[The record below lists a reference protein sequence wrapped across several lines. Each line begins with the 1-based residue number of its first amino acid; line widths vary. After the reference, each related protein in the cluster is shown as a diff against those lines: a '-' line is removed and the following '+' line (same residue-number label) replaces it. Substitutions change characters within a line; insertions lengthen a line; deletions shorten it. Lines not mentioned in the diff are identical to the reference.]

1 MRPLLRGAWGP
12 AGALLAGTPGHEFG
26 KLSPVANKSSF
37 RSAPPLP
44 STVRRVQLADITPTV
59 DCGRRPVKATVGEIL
74 PISARIFSDGRP
86 QLRARVRWR
95 QHGRA
100 QLWSAATLTAGY
112 DDLWSGTIAFA
123 QIGSGEFL
131 IEAWEDQF
139 GTWRSDV
146 LRRIEV
152 GVDPSPELESGWD
165 LLERSLRRLTAA
177 RRARLVEEGR
187 RQRQAEVDRQL
198 TFLTG
203 EQLAA
208 SLDDAVP
215 SQGISRSQAT
225 PVWVERER
233 ALHGA
238 WYELFPRSQGT
249 DGSHSGTLATTAA
262 TLPEIAAM
270 GFDVVYLPPI
280 HPIGVTG
287 RRGRNNSPHAGPA
300 DPGSPWAIGSKEGGH
315 TAVNPEL
322 GSIEDFRHLL
332 AVAESLGLEIALDY
346 ALQCS
351 PDHPWVTEH
360 PEWFAHRPDGTIR
373 PAENPPK
380 RYDDIYPLDFSC
392 RNWKEL
398 WEACYQILEYWR
410 AQGVRI
416 FRVDNPHTKPVPF
429 WAWVVQRLRR
439 EHPEVVLLA
448 EAFTRPAM
456 MRELGKLGFSQSY
469 TYFTWRTSKSELT
482 TYLTE
487 LARETVDYLRPNLFV
502 NTPDILT
509 EELQR
514 GGPAAFRY
522 RLLLAA
528 TLGASYGVYSGFELA
543 EGDAVHPGSEEYL
556 DSEKYQLRPRDFSAP
571 HSLRPLIT
579 RVNQI
584 RRQHASLRQLRRLDF
599 HWSDDDFIICYSK
612 STPDLD
618 DIILTVVNL
627 DPWNARET
635 TIHLDLGR
643 LGIEGDRIFT
653 VSDLLS
659 GEEYQWQGAHNFVR
673 LDPARQ
679 PGHIL
684 EVHR

>member
-1 MRPLLRGAWGP
+1 M
-12 AGALLAGTPGHEFG
+12 
-26 KLSPVANKSSF
+26 
-37 RSAPPLP
+37 
-44 STVRRVQLADITPTV
+44 QLAEITPMV
-59 DCGRRPVKATVGEIL
+59 DCGRRPAKATVGETV

-86 QLRARVRWR
+86 QLRARVRWHQPGPGNQR
-95 QHGRA
+95 
-100 QLWSAATLTAGY
+100 WSAAALSAGY
-112 DDLWSGTIAFA
+112 DDFWYGTITFTRLG
-123 QIGSGEFL
+123 QGEFL
-131 IEAWEDQF
+131 VEAWEDPF

-146 LRRIEV
+146 LRRMEV
-152 GVDPSPELESGWD
+152 GVDPLPELESGWD
-165 LLERSLRRLTAA
+165 LLRRLLRRLPAA
-177 RRARLVEEGR
+177 RRVRLAEEAR
-187 RQRQAEVDRQL
+187 RQRQAPADGQL
-198 TFLTG
+198 LFLTG
-203 EQLAA
+203 DQLAA
-208 SLDDAVP
+208 TLADAVP
-215 SQGISRSQAT
+215 TQGIARSQPL

-249 DGSHSGTLATTAA
+249 DGTRSGTLAATAQ

-287 RRGRNNSPHAGPA
+287 RRGRNNSPTAGSG

-315 TAVNPEL
+315 TAVHPEL

-332 AVAESLGLEIALDY
+332 SAADALGLEIALDY

-360 PEWFAHRPDGTIR
+360 PGWFAHRPDGTIR
-373 PAENPPK
+373 AAENPPK

-392 RNWKEL
+392 RDWRGL
-398 WEACYQILEYWR
+398 WEACYQILEYWIT
-410 AQGVRI
+410 QGVRI

-429 WAWVVQRLRR
+429 WAWVAQRLHQ

-469 TYFTWRTSKSELT
+469 TYFTWRTSKGELT
-482 TYLTE
+482 AYLTE
-487 LARETVDYLRPNLFV
+487 LSRETVDYLRPNLFV

-543 EGDAVHPGSEEYL
+543 EAEAIHPGSEEYL
-556 DSEKYQLRPRDFSAP
+556 DSEKYQLRPRDFAAP

-579 RVNQI
+579 RINQI

-599 HWSDDDFIICYSK
+599 HWSDDERIICYSK
-612 STPDLD
+612 STPDMTD
-618 DIILTVVNL
+618 VILTVVNL

-635 TIHLDLGR
+635 MVHLDLAR
-643 LGIEGDRIFT
+643 LGIQTGRGFT
-653 VSDLLS
+653 VTDLL
-659 GEEYQWQGAHNFVR
+659 GDEEYHWQGAHNFVR
-673 LDPARQ
+673 LDPARL

-684 EVHR
+684 QVRQ